1 MGEKLIMAGGF
12 TQPTGPTGVASMLP
26 TTPQG
31 GVANLVP
38 KTQQGTLELMGAK
51 NLNTPTTKAAL
62 GSVGKTLTYP
72 SDNTDNAKARV
83 VFSSFPYTFCTP
95 RMEDTKDP
103 IMSGGGSSN
112 IKLYVPGQFTEKYS
126 ATWGMDQIIT
136 AQLGGMIPG
145 ANTSGQE
152 VAASLWEA
160 AHSATSGVIGAE
172 VNTFKLTHGVTQ
184 FPGEFLVFHKGDP
197 IQMGFHFELLPRS
210 STEAGE
216 ITNIVNTFKRELLP
230 VLTSGYLNFPALWN
244 IYFSGINGI
253 GFPDTLNK
261 YMYMALV
268 SVNATYSG
276 GNQTALVYHD
286 NYSVMI
292 ALDLQFH
299 SVRNAYLGG

>member
-1 MGEKLIMAGGF
+1 MAGGF

-38 KTQQGTLELMGAK
+38 KTQQGTLKSMGV
-51 NLNTPTTKAAL
+51 LNTPNSKSAL
-62 GSVGKTLTYP
+62 GPVGAKLIYP

-95 RMEDTKDP
+95 RLEDTKDP

-112 IKLYVPGQFTEKYS
+112 IQLYVPGQFAEKYS

-145 ANTSGQE
+145 SNTSGQE
-152 VAASLWEA
+152 VQASLWEA
-160 AHSATSGVIGAE
+160 AHSATSGVAGAE

-210 STEAGE
+210 SGEAAQ
-216 ITNIVNTFKRELLP
+216 IAAIVDTFKRKLLP
-230 VLTSGYLNFPALWN
+230 TLTSGYLNFPDLWN
-244 IYFSGINGI
+244 VYFNGINGI
-253 GFPDTLNK
+253 GFPDTPSK

-268 SVNATYSG
+268 AVNATYSG
-276 GNQTALVYHD
+276 GNQSALVYHD
-286 NYSVMI
+286 NYSVLVT
-292 ALDLQFH
+292 LDLQFH